1 MKIAKLTKK
10 LKVLVWWVFQEM
22 GDKMAPE
29 QPLVAPVR
37 GHTVRGDSDYAAAKP
52 LKQRDSSSRTWVPCE
67 VRLTT
72 SDKKGQ
78 CVYFFI
84 RGVGG
89 EMSD

>member
-1 MKIAKLTKK
+1 
-10 LKVLVWWVFQEM
+10 
-22 GDKMAPE
+22 MAPE

-37 GHTVRGDSDYAAAKP
+37 GDSDYAAAEP

-78 CVYFFI
+78 YVYFFI